1 MFAFIDTQRT
11 RFSVVSLCRRY
22 HVTTPGF
29 YAWLGRDES
38 AHAKQDRVLT
48 TEISRLFALHKER
61 SGSPRIHQALGLAG
75 WCVSRRR
82 VAHLVRVA
90 GLRAKAVQGY
100 RAKANI
106 HQLYARHP
114 IGPRRSPARSSR
126 SRPQVVQ
133 RTGRS
138 STAPGSD
145 LGPRARARHPS
156 IHRASQR

>member
-11 RFSVVSLCRRY
+11 RFGVVSLCRCY

-82 VAHLVRVA
+82 VCAPH
-90 GLRAKAVQGY
+90 
-100 RAKANI
+100 
-106 HQLYARHP
+106 AR
-114 IGPRRSPARSSR
+114 GGPAREG
-126 SRPQVVQ
+126 RPGLL
-133 RTGRS
+133 RES
-138 STAPGSD
+138 E
-145 LGPRARARHPS
+145 HPS
-156 IHRASQR
+156 AVRAPSHRTAAVTSAVLALAAARRPAHGAIFHSAWQ